1 MGQTLILVRHAQA
14 RHGGGRDEL
23 RPLTRAGHGQ
33 AQQLA
38 RRVKDLMANGV
49 IVHSPAVRA
58 LQTAQ
63 EVARESGA
71 ELLQLNELYYA
82 DEYDLLRSIPAFTV
96 PVMVVGHAP
105 TIPYAAALIALG
117 EGSDLIVARG
127 CPTATAYVFEV
138 ADLTQIRP
146 ASAALKDLI
155 VTPAR

>member
-23 RPLTRAGHGQ
+23 RPLTRAGQEQ

-38 RRVKDLMANGV
+38 RRVKDLMADGV

-63 EVARESGA
+63 EVARESGGQ
-71 ELLQLNELYYA
+71 LLQLNELYYA
-82 DEYDLLRSIPAFTV
+82 DEYDLLRSIPAFTG

-117 EGSDLIVARG
+117 EGSDLIVVRG

-138 ADLTQIRP
+138 PDLTQIRP

-155 VTPAR
+155 VTPYR

>member
-23 RPLTRAGHGQ
+23 RPLTRAGQEQ

-38 RRVKDLMANGV
+38 RRVKDLMADGV

-82 DEYDLLRSIPAFTV
+82 DEYDLLRSIPAFTG

-117 EGSDLIVARG
+117 EGSDLIVVRG

-138 ADLTQIRP
+138 PDLTQIRP

-155 VTPAR
+155 VTPYR

>member
-14 RHGGGRDEL
+14 RHGGVRDEL
-23 RPLTRAGHGQ
+23 RPLTSAGQEQ
-33 AQQLA
+33 ARQLA
-38 RRVKDLMANGV
+38 RRVKDLMTNGV

-71 ELLQLNELYYA
+71 EVLQLNELYYA
-82 DEYDLLRSIPAFTV
+82 DEYDLLRSIPAFTG

>member
-14 RHGGGRDEL
+14 RHAGVRDEL
-23 RPLTRAGHGQ
+23 RPLTRAGQEQ
-33 AQQLA
+33 ARQLA
-38 RRVKDLMANGV
+38 RRVKDLIANGV
-49 IVHSPAVRA
+49 ILHSPAVRA

-71 ELLQLNELYYA
+71 QLLQLNELYYA
-82 DEYDLLRSIPAFTV
+82 DEYDLLRSIPALTG

-138 ADLTQIRP
+138 PDLTQLRR

>member
-14 RHGGGRDEL
+14 RHAGVRDEL
-23 RPLTRAGHGQ
+23 RPLTRAGQEQ
-33 AQQLA
+33 ARQLA
-38 RRVKDLMANGV
+38 RRVKDLIANGV
-49 IVHSPAVRA
+49 ILHSPAVRA
-58 LQTAQ
+58 FQTAQ

-71 ELLQLNELYYA
+71 QLLQLNELYYA
-82 DEYDLLRSIPAFTV
+82 DEYDLLRSIPALTG

-127 CPTATAYVFEV
+127 CPTATAYVFDVAEV
-138 ADLTQIRP
+138 TQIRP

>member
-23 RPLTRAGHGQ
+23 RPLTRAGQEQ

-38 RRVKDLMANGV
+38 RRVKDLMDDGV

-63 EVARESGA
+63 EVARESGGQ
-71 ELLQLNELYYA
+71 LLQLNELYYA
-82 DEYDLLRSIPAFTV
+82 DEYDLLRSIPAFTG

-117 EGSDLIVARG
+117 EGSDLIVVRG

-138 ADLTQIRP
+138 PDLTQIRP

-155 VTPAR
+155 VTPYR